1 MTLPEPPAPSPGEP
15 IEARL
20 RRGLGARSI
29 VLVGLMGAGKSTVGR
44 RLAGRLGLMFKD
56 ADHEIEA
63 AAKLTIADIFSIYG
77 EASFREGEERVIA
90 RLMREGPMVLATGGG
105 AFMREATRARIAEG
119 GISVWLKADLDVLMR
134 RVRKRQTRPLLQTE
148 DPEATM
154 RALMEVRHPVYAQ
167 ADVTVLSREV
177 SHDRVVE
184 DVMEALDI
192 HINPT
197 LAAKSQHLI
206 SPMQKQPSRVNVP
219 LSGGRDYDIRIG
231 RGLIDA
237 VGAEARDLGA
247 RAAGI
252 VTDETVAGLYG
263 ERVRAS
269 LEAAGLRC
277 GLIAVPPG
285 EASKSYAEFARVCD
299 GLLAQRIERGDLVV
313 ALGGGVVGDL
323 AGFAAAS
330 LRRGVRFV
338 QVPTTLL
345 AQVDSSVGGKTGINS
360 PHGKN
365 LVGAFH
371 QPRLVIADT
380 ATLDTLS
387 EREMRAGYAEVAK
400 YGLIGDAG
408 FFEWCEANWAGIFS
422 GGPERDEAVA
432 ACCRAK
438 AGVVTRD
445 EREDGERALLNLGHT
460 FGHALERL
468 TGYDA
473 ARLVHGEGVAIG
485 LALAFRFSARLGLC
499 PGQDAG
505 RVANHLA
512 LAGLPT
518 RLSQV
523 PGGAGDP
530 DALLEAMAQDKKV
543 RDGQLTFILARGI
556 GQSFIAP
563 GIDAAEVRA
572 FLEVELQ
579 G

>member
-1 MTLPEPPAPSPGEP
+1 MTPPMTDPEPPAPPPGEP

-44 RLAGRLGLMFKD
+44 RLASRLGLMFKD

-90 RLMREGPMVLATGGG
+90 RLLREGPMVLATGGG
-105 AFMREATRARIAEG
+105 AFMREATRARIAAG
-119 GISVWLKADLDVLMR
+119 GVSVWLKADLEVLMR
-134 RVRKRQTRPLLQTE
+134 RVRKRNTRPLLQTE

-154 RALMEVRHPVYAQ
+154 RALMEVRHPVYAG
-167 ADVTVLSREV
+167 ADLTVLSRDV
-177 SHDRVVE
+177 SHDRVVQ
-184 DVMEALDI
+184 DVMEALDS
-192 HINPT
+192 HMNPS
-197 LAAKSQHLI
+197 AARKS
-206 SPMQKQPSRVNVP
+206 PAMTQPLRVNVP
-219 LSGGRDYDIRIG
+219 LNAGRDYDIRIG
-231 RGLIDA
+231 RGLLDE

-277 GLIAVPPG
+277 GIIAVPPG
-285 EASKSYAEFARVCD
+285 EASKSFSEFARVCD
-299 GLLAQRIERGDLVV
+299 GLLAQKIERGDLVV

-330 LRRGVRFV
+330 LRRGVRFL
-338 QVPTTLL
+338 QAPTTLL

-360 PHGKN
+360 PLGKN

-400 YGLIGDAG
+400 YGLIGDSD
-408 FFEWCEANWAGIFS
+408 FFEWCEANWSGIFS

-438 AGVVTRD
+438 AGVVVRD

-468 TGYDA
+468 THYDSS
-473 ARLVHGEGVAIG
+473 RLVHGESVAIG

-530 DALLEAMAQDKKV
+530 DALLDAMAQDKKV
-543 RDGQLTFILARGI
+543 RDGRLTFILARGI

-563 GIDAAEVRA
+563 DIDGAEVRA
-572 FLEVELQ
+572 FLEDELR